1 MCSHPVFNVYKTVS
15 IRIYT
20 EELLFI
26 MHFYS
31 TKSLQCYNIMSFFK
45 IGVIKYI
52 CIAIKNDLVLLLGA
66 FSNPE
71 ILTSGTKTQLTR
83 DHGSIMQ
90 MILLANPNCCQR
102 EVHRIV
108 SCLILLLISC
118 VICFILTC
126 TTSLPAISI
135 ILPTSVGPHDSLAES
150 TMPDIPATYKKV
162 YLQFQC

>member
-31 TKSLQCYNIMSFFK
+31 TKSLQCYNIISFFK
-45 IGVIKYI
+45 TGVIKYI
-52 CIAIKNDLVLLLGA
+52 CIAIKNDRDIQVWY
-66 FSNPE
+66 E
-71 ILTSGTKTQLTR
+71 TQLTR

-90 MILLANPNCCQR
+90 MILLANHNCCQR

-150 TMPDIPATYKKV
+150 TMPDIPATYKRV

>member
-31 TKSLQCYNIMSFFK
+31 TKSLQCYNIISFFK
-45 IGVIKYI
+45 TGVIKYI
-52 CIAIKNDLVLLLGA
+52 CIAIKNDRDIHVWY
-66 FSNPE
+66 E
-71 ILTSGTKTQLTR
+71 TQLTR

-90 MILLANPNCCQR
+90 MILLANHNCCQR
-102 EVHRIV
+102 EVHRIA

-150 TMPDIPATYKKV
+150 TMPDIPATYKRV